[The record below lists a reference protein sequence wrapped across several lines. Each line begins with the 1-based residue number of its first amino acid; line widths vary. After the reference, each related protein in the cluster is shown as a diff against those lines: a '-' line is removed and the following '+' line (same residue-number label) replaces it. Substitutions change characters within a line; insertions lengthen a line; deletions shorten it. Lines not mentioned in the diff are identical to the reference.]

1 MWGHLSL
8 QPGAS
13 QREGT
18 TPENSSVAGEIG
30 SGGRSGECQF
40 CPAEV
45 TRRTSSNQF
54 VTRVRWSRAASES
67 PVVLIT
73 AKRFP
78 SGWRAK
84 FRAIPRSVN
93 CPSDH
98 SRGLP
103 ARKGV
108 SLDRIADHHDSV
120 VAHPVKQF
128 FSVRG
133 PDRKPTP
140 AGGNLP
146 LPARAGRTLH
156 TFPIRWSCRQS
167 SAHHVHRTHR
177 DSTKCGM
184 TWKDLHPAENNLSG
198 FIQALVLL
206 VKPTHPTT
214 FFLIHRH
221 SLPYQVFRRVY
232 PV

>member
-1 MWGHLSL
+1 MSVLPGGGDAADLVEPVRHQGQVVESSFRISRRLDHGEALPVGMEGEIPGDTSVCQL
-8 QPGAS
+8 PLRPQPG
-13 QREGT
+13 
-18 TPENSSVAGEIG
+18 
-30 SGGRSGECQF
+30 
-40 CPAEV
+40 
-45 TRRTSSNQF
+45 
-54 VTRVRWSRAASES
+54 
-67 PVVLIT
+67 
-73 AKRFP
+73 P
-78 SGWRAK
+78 SG
-84 FRAIPRSVN
+84 PQ
-93 CPSDH
+93 
-98 SRGLP
+98 
-103 ARKGV
+103 GV